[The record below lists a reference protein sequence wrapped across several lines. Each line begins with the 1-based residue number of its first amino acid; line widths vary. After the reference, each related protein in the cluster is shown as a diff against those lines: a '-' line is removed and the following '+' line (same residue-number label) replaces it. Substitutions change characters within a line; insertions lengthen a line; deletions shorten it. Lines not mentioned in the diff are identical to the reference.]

1 MLISLNTWEQSNSIY
16 STSFFSMSDQ
26 LDLIKQ
32 KTLRLMF
39 LYEEIEL
46 INAKIEPQDC
56 GHLKTAVGV
65 LREQLK
71 ELREEI
77 YAVKSQNE

>member
-1 MLISLNTWEQSNSIY
+1 
-16 STSFFSMSDQ
+16 
-26 LDLIKQ
+26 
-32 KTLRLMF
+32 MF

-77 YAVKSQNE
+77 YGVKSQNG

>member
-1 MLISLNTWEQSNSIY
+1 
-16 STSFFSMSDQ
+16 MSKE

-65 LREQLK
+65 LRGQLK

-77 YAVKSQNE
+77 YGVKSQDG